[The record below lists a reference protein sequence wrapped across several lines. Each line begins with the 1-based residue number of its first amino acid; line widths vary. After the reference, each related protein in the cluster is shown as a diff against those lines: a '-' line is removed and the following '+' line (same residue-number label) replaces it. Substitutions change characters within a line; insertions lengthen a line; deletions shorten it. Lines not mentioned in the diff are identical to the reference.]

1 MIDHSPEKNFDQFC
15 FVSVIRSQLTSV
27 GLSALAGLSW
37 ISTMLLGTSV
47 RLKPS
52 FLVDC
57 LLFGREAFRDPPSLP
72 PGDGPDRRYLFD
84 PFSENSSIKVYRAE
98 VCTWQNGTKTGGW
111 IKVFELNF

>member
-47 RLKPS
+47 RL
-52 FLVDC
+52 
-57 LLFGREAFRDPPSLP
+57 
-72 PGDGPDRRYLFD
+72 
-84 PFSENSSIKVYRAE
+84 
-98 VCTWQNGTKTGGW
+98 
-111 IKVFELNF
+111 